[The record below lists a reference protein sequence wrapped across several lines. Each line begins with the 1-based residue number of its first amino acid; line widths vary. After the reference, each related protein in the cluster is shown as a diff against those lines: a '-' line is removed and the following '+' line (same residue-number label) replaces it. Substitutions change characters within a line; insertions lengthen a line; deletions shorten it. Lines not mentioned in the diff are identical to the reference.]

1 MQADCCSIV
10 PSDPRFT
17 VVGVRPFRAA
27 ATRCLYELFILPGRA
42 RRDGVSLLHYF
53 GNVVGIGGPKSL
65 VTVYDLIPFEHHA
78 GRTFRTLYMR
88 AMIPRSVRKARIT
101 LPMSNS
107 TREQILT
114 HVKTHGATLR
124 VIPNPLASR
133 FRRAPAGEVR
143 AFAERRNLPD
153 KYLLY
158 VSHYYPH
165 KNHLG
170 LLEALSLLV
179 REQDPSTFLTLCGR
193 PNEGGALLQ
202 AKVKQANLENNVA
215 LLSDIPDDEM
225 PLLYSGA
232 TALVFPSFSEGGGI
246 PVMEAM
252 ACGCPVA
259 ASDIPAIREFGGD
272 AIKYFDPNSVES
284 IAAAATEVTNNPEL
298 LKRLTERG
306 LKRASAFLSSA
317 VAGELLLA
325 YEEAL
330 GPGRA
335 R

>member
-1 MQADCCSIV
+1 MLPKPTIGLNLLYARPEIGGAFEYIKNILAAIASSQTPYRFRAYVQADCCSIV

-143 AFAERRNLPD
+143 PLRSAEICPTNTSYTSPTTILTRTTSGFWRHSRCSSVSRTQAPSSRCVDARTRAGPCYRR
-153 KYLLY
+153 K
-158 VSHYYPH
+158 
-165 KNHLG
+165 
-170 LLEALSLLV
+170 
-179 REQDPSTFLTLCGR
+179 
-193 PNEGGALLQ
+193 
-202 AKVKQANLENNVA
+202 
-215 LLSDIPDDEM
+215 
-225 PLLYSGA
+225 
-232 TALVFPSFSEGGGI
+232 
-246 PVMEAM
+246 
-252 ACGCPVA
+252 
-259 ASDIPAIREFGGD
+259 
-272 AIKYFDPNSVES
+272 
-284 IAAAATEVTNNPEL
+284 
-298 LKRLTERG
+298 
-306 LKRASAFLSSA
+306 
-317 VAGELLLA
+317 
-325 YEEAL
+325 
-330 GPGRA
+330 
-335 R
+335 